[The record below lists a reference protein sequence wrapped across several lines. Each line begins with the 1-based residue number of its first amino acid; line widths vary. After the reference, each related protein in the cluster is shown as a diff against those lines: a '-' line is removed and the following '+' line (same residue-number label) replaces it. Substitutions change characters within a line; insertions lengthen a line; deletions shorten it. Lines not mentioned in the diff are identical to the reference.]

1 MKKRLAGIM
10 VMSLIIGVLGGCA
23 GTPVVYYTECNCN
36 LENVQHVNT
45 ESSQAAVQETVL
57 TEGALKTGLSITTSV
72 ANSENGVAADYDI
85 TQVAVLVD
93 DAGVIQDCIIDGIAA
108 KVNFDNNGKI
118 TDDVNKEVLTKN
130 ELGADY
136 GMVAYGGAIAEWD
149 VQADALAQYAVGK
162 TVEELKNGAI
172 DETGKAPEGT
182 DLASSATIYLAGYV
196 TAIEEAVNNAK
207 HLGAQ
212 AGDELRLTCLTSLRS
227 SVEATK
233 EAEGTAQL
241 DSDVT
246 AITVKE
252 GMVTSCYI
260 DSVQAKVNFDQN
272 GVISTNLE
280 EEIKTKN
287 QLGADYGMVAWGG
300 AIAEWD
306 AQAAA
311 FAAYVTGKNA
321 EEIGGISIDEKTVP
335 TEADLSTSVTISIGG
350 FQELLHKALQ

>member
-10 VMSLIIGVLGGCA
+10 MMSLIIGVLGGCA
-23 GTPVVYYTECNCN
+23 GTPVVYYAECNCN
-36 LENVQHVNT
+36 LENIQHVDT
-45 ESSQAAVQETVL
+45 ESSQVAAQETVL

-212 AGDELRLTCLTSLRS
+212 AGDELRLTCLTSLGS

-241 DSDVT
+241 NSDVT

-272 GVISTNLE
+272 GIISTNLE

-287 QLGADYGMVAWGG
+287 ELGADYGMVAWGG

>member
-136 GMVAYGGAIAEWD
+136 GMVA
-149 VQADALAQYAVGK
+149 
-162 TVEELKNGAI
+162 
-172 DETGKAPEGT
+172 
-182 DLASSATIYLAGYV
+182 
-196 TAIEEAVNNAK
+196 
-207 HLGAQ
+207 
-212 AGDELRLTCLTSLRS
+212 
-227 SVEATK
+227 
-233 EAEGTAQL
+233 
-241 DSDVT
+241 
-246 AITVKE
+246 
-252 GMVTSCYI
+252 
-260 DSVQAKVNFDQN
+260 
-272 GVISTNLE
+272 
-280 EEIKTKN
+280 
-287 QLGADYGMVAWGG
+287 WGG